1 MNKFIAIL
9 IISGVAAAC
18 SGKKTFCECISEA
31 GADQLEYTG
40 DCAFINDL
48 SPEDFDSELGK
59 CELEAFELL
68 MK

>member
-1 MNKFIAIL
+1 MKKFIALL
-9 IISGVAAAC
+9 IITGVTAAC

-31 GADQLEYTG
+31 GSDQLEYSA

-48 SPEDFDSELGK
+48 SHEEFDSELAK